1 MQAKSKER
9 QWLKNQTHG
18 DLDDAKL
25 IDGITGE
32 KNVYKRRG
40 EKEPEVHHVY
50 IDLTLWQ

>member
-40 EKEPEVHHVY
+40 EKEPEVYHVY